1 MMRALNTDFTKLP
14 SGIPWMCSMMG
25 QPLFERR
32 PPDGYPDVKEAWA
45 NSMSLLYRWNFAVG
59 ISENWLDDE
68 EQQRIIRTDILG
80 QTPVELR
87 TAESLADFWIPRL
100 LNRPMSQSDRQAVIT
115 VMAQDFGAREEL
127 PQDHINYVLPA
138 MVEVI
143 LMSPDFQ
150 WK

>member
-1 MMRALNTDFTKLP
+1 TRIP
-14 SGIPWMCSMMG
+14 GGIPWMCSMMG
-25 QPLFERR
+25 QAMFERR

-45 NSMSLLYRWNFAVG
+45 NSMSMLYRWNFAVA
-59 ISENWLDDE
+59 ISENWMDDE
-68 EQQRIIRTDILG
+68 DQQRFIRTDILA
-80 QTPVELR
+80 QTPANLR

-100 LNRPMSQSDRQAVIT
+100 LNRPMSDPDRQAVIS
-115 VMAQDFGAREEL
+115 VMAQEYGPQEEL
-127 PQDHINYVLPA
+127 SDDHLKWVLPA

>member
-1 MMRALNTDFTKLP
+1 
-14 SGIPWMCSMMG
+14 MMG

-68 EQQRIIRTDILG
+68 EQQRVIRTDILG
-80 QTPVELR
+80 QTPPDLR

-100 LNRPMSQSDRQAVIT
+100 LNRTMSDLDRQAVIS
-115 VMAQDFGAREEL
+115 VMAQEYGPQEEL